1 MKIHGLDLDN
11 SPLISQD
18 KSLRYAQNIAIGEGN
33 QSYINEDG
41 FELKFDIN
49 NAIDEIFG
57 LPINN
62 AEPTKII
69 GTIPTNI
76 GVVLFCICGDRDCII
91 YIKTNSDDPIIDKIC
106 YTLHNAQ
113 NKLNFDSTRPIHGD
127 YIYNYKEELIVT
139 FTEGVDPNANETR
152 VINLTSPYGGQYDNN
167 STILYKITDISS
179 LNLIPDVEYPEMTI
193 NVDEGGNL
201 KTGAY
206 QIAISYKLQDGT
218 YTNYS
223 ILSVPVIVC
232 GNYGEDYAPNS
243 EINRKIIVSFD
254 KPDIS
259 YNTYKLGIVHCN
271 GISQDCYETED
282 IILENELNIYTISNL
297 NNYNTIV
304 LDDIFIKN
312 ISYIREK
319 TLVNYNNRLIRGNVQ
334 TLNYKNLHNDLKTF
348 TKNNLIVTAI
358 SDDKSKIINTN
369 DRYFKFGEAYVLFAG
384 YFDYKG
390 DLINIYH
397 IPNKFNTT
405 GIPYITS
412 LDNNQGIEFLLS
424 NNSSNQVYIG
434 YNNDIELNDIISYK
448 GSYKTTIMGLVE
460 TDSYFKINSIS
471 SYTLTDETRLIS
483 IKSIVKTV
491 TIHGNDYNIPCI
503 EITNNADVDRD
514 IIIKYTIQYNR
525 KTLLEGIVVNYKTS
539 IYTFDNNNYTSEI
552 INNLLDTNYNTK
564 KTFNIN
570 EKINIPKNTSK
581 IIALIDEIDSIE
593 QAARDV
599 VQCLYKYDSLPT
611 YNPILI
617 SNDIYYK
624 LAINI
629 EGNISPN
636 IQKYVKSVA
645 YFYIEHNTY
654 NSRILSQALCVP
666 DTNIVNF
673 ASNQEYKGQF
683 EGKYALRFYPFE
695 YLYNKISKLKANIQ
709 FKYNIGTTDG
719 ESTTDGIDFETIGGG
734 GTLDKTYI
742 VQKQEG
748 TDTDPTLGGVE
759 PDGVKILDCD
769 INDITLLN
777 NDIIKDPN
785 DPTINKTISLEYISN
800 DNTSQQ
806 NIAGDSYYRTK
817 DLNIEN
823 YPNAI
828 INKDDSDIITSSKA
842 NDYYIADIINPA
854 ENLYSNLDN
863 QKLQIASPIIPINS
877 IKPITLTGDTFLSYL
892 TLRLTTPAEGFRY
905 GDSNFKEGD
914 SNATVFRWIFTFP
927 IESKYNI
934 IARYSD
940 NIIDKPY
947 FLHDAILQKY
957 VELLGTSYKVDNY
970 INTNVGKGYNPVYNE
985 NGIEQFTYYK
995 EIPGTSNH
1003 PYRIIRSLAQNPES
1017 ISLNWR
1023 TFKTDDYK
1031 DLPFNRGEIISLK
1044 TDNKNLY
1051 IQQKY
1056 GLHLLQQRDQLNND
1070 DANNSYLGTSDLFN
1084 MEPKEIVYSPSGYIG
1099 CESYFDTN
1107 INIAG
1112 YVVIDAVHKKIFLIN
1127 GDKPLEISNIR
1138 TREYFE
1144 KLIDAS
1150 LINPYNK
1157 QGRII
1162 NYNEDRNILY
1172 ITQINGNDVNGK
1184 TMSFSPLNKAW
1195 VSFHTYIP
1203 DLGFVNR
1210 NGLFWGKNGILYQP
1224 NSTIKGKY
1232 FGTSVELSVIQ
1243 FILNENTIYNKL
1255 LKTIVWKDQ
1264 VSYKGDNYIQHF
1276 FKETINHIMVHNFDQ
1291 CSGELD
1297 VVFNSNPKEWWN
1309 GDTGTN
1315 KINLWRFNKLFDLVT
1330 NPENPFMIDDITPN
1344 YANLK
1349 WKDSK
1354 PDYKWY
1360 KVNRFICQF
1369 IYLTMWCDNTPVTK
1383 QINGNEIEEYHEW
1396 ELIDVHPEWQLDN
1409 RNDQTYGNKDNN
1421 Q

>member
-18 KSLRYAQNIAIGEGN
+18 KALRYAQNIAIGEGN

-41 FELKFDIN
+41 FELKFDIVDKVQKYISN
-49 NAIDEIFG
+49 ITN
-57 LPINN
+57 L
-62 AEPTKII
+62 TII

-76 GVVLFCICGDRDCII
+76 GVVLFCVSGSIDLIV
-91 YIKTNSDDPIIDKIC
+91 YIKTDTDEPTIQKILYSDD
-106 YTLHNAQ
+106 
-113 NKLNFDSTRPIHGD
+113 LNFDISRPIHGD
-127 YIYNYKEELIVT
+127 YIYNYKEELIIT
-139 FTEGVDPNANETR
+139 FTEGVGDNANETR
-152 VINLTSPYGGQYDNN
+152 VVNLTTPYGGQYDTD
-167 STILYKITDISS
+167 STILYNITDTSS
-179 LNLIPDVEYPEMTI
+179 LNLIPNIEYPQMTI
-193 NVDEGGNL
+193 EVEEGGNI

-223 ILSVPVIVC
+223 ILSIPVIVC

-254 KPDIS
+254 KPNVS
-259 YNTYKLGIVHCN
+259 YNTYKLGIVYCN
-271 GISQDCYETED
+271 GISQNCYETED
-282 IILENELNIYTISNL
+282 ITLNDGLNNYTISNL
-297 NNYNTIV
+297 NNYNIIV

-334 TLNYKNLHNDLKTF
+334 TLDYNKTYNIEGDDYTLNEYLKYICENHIEVSQSAITNSQLKEYLKT
-348 TKNNLIVTAI
+348 
-358 SDDKSKIINTN
+358 SSKP
-369 DRYFKFGEAYVLFAG
+369 YFKEGEAYVLYAG
-384 YFDYKG
+384 FFDYKG

-397 IPNKFNTT
+397 IPN
-405 GIPYITS
+405 
-412 LDNNQGIEFLLS
+412 
-424 NNSSNQVYIG
+424 NNSTIPKIPKNDNIGFLIGGVKTTNKIYIG
-434 YNNDIELNDIISYK
+434 Y
-448 GSYKTTIMGLVE
+448 
-460 TDSYFKINSIS
+460 S
-471 SYTLTDETRLIS
+471 SDLA
-483 IKSIVKTV
+483 K
-491 TIHGNDYNIPCI
+491 N
-503 EITNNADVDRD
+503 
-514 IIIKYTIQYNR
+514 
-525 KTLLEGIVVNYKTS
+525 
-539 IYTFDNNNYTSEI
+539 
-552 INNLLDTNYNTK
+552 TNYNK
-564 KTFNIN
+564 KFVNREYYSLAFNRITNDNRGIDMHQSSSSMQIGGDNINVIVNTLKNSNDESKTITFKYSIYYYDIRRGGNIEYTMYKRNADLSTSILHEENHTTSVNSNSKDYEFTLKLNANESVDLINIVLYLTALNDNIN
-570 EKINIPKNTSK
+570 ETRPFFKCQFNELPLLPYSDA
-581 IIALIDEIDSIE
+581 IIA
-593 QAARDV
+593 
-599 VQCLYKYDSLPT
+599 
-611 YNPILI
+611 YNIN
-617 SNDIYYK
+617 SK
-624 LAINI
+624 LNI
-629 EGNISPN
+629 EIPTELQE
-636 IQKYVKSVA
+636 IVKSIA

-666 DTNIVNF
+666 DTNEVNF
-673 ASNQEYKGQF
+673 AANQSYTGQF
-683 EGKYALRFYPFE
+683 KGKYALRLYPFE
-695 YLYNKISKLKANIQ
+695 YLYNKISKLKTLVNW
-709 FKYNIGTTDG
+709 KYDLGELQGETKNDG
-719 ESTTDGIDFETIGGG
+719 ESQDKAIITFPDEFPFKGELN
-734 GTLDKTYI
+734 GTYAVFKTGSADDDASDKGDSLTKY
-742 VQKQEG
+742 VRK
-748 TDTDPTLGGVE
+748 
-759 PDGVKILDCD
+759 DGVKILDCD
-769 INDITLLN
+769 IKDLLALSNKQIT
-777 NDIIKDPN
+777 KE
-785 DPTINKTISLEYISN
+785 INLEYISA

-817 DLNIEN
+817 DLTIID
-823 YPNAI
+823 YPSYSI
-828 INKDDSDIITSSKA
+828 DDVTSKIY
-842 NDYYIADIINPA
+842 NPVIVDLINPA
-854 ENLYSNLDN
+854 EKLYSNLDN
-863 QKLQIASPIIPINS
+863 QKLQIASPIIPITSKENV
-877 IKPITLTGDTFLSYL
+877 TLIGDTYLSYL
-892 TLRLTTPAEGFRY
+892 TLRLTTPAPAFRY
-905 GDSNFKEGD
+905 GDSEAKELD
-914 SNATVFRWIFTFP
+914 SNSTVFRWILTFP

-934 IARYSD
+934 TARYSD

-970 INTNVGKGYNPVYNE
+970 INTNIGKGYNPVYNE
-985 NGIEQFTYYK
+985 NGIEQFSYYK

-1070 DANNSYLGTSDLFN
+1070 DTNNSYLGTSDLFN

-1107 INIAG
+1107 VNIAG
-1112 YVVIDAVHKKIFLIN
+1112 YVVIDAVHKKIFLVN
-1127 GDKPLEISNIR
+1127 GDKPLEISNIK

-1172 ITQINGNDVNGK
+1172 ITQINGADANGK
-1184 TMSFSPLNKAW
+1184 TMSFSPLNKTW

-1210 NGLFWGKNGILYQP
+1210 NGLFWGKNGKLYQP

-1232 FGTSVELSVIQ
+1232 WNDTAEPSVIQ

-1264 VSYKGDNYIQHF
+1264 VSHKGDNYIQHF

-1291 CSGELD
+1291 CSDKLD
-1297 VVFNSNPKEWWN
+1297 VAFNTSKEWWN

-1315 KINLWRFNKLFDLVT
+1315 KINLWRFNKLFDLVKPDNT
-1330 NPENPFMIDDITPN
+1330 SLFMKNVITPDPN
-1344 YANLK
+1344 KLK
-1349 WKDSK
+1349 V
-1354 PDYKWY
+1354 DYKWY
-1360 KVNRFICQF
+1360 DVNRFICQF
-1369 IYLTMWCDNTPVTK
+1369 IYLTLWCNNT
-1383 QINGNEIEEYHEW
+1383 NNHEW

>member
-18 KSLRYAQNIAIGEGN
+18 KALRYAKNIAIGEGN

-41 FELKFDIN
+41 FELKFDIIGKIKEYISDITN
-49 NAIDEIFG
+49 I
-57 LPINN
+57 
-62 AEPTKII
+62 TII

-76 GVVLFCICGDRDCII
+76 GVVLFCVSDSIDLIV
-91 YIKTNSDDPIIDKIC
+91 YIKTDTDEPTIQKILYSD
-106 YTLHNAQ
+106 N
-113 NKLNFDSTRPIHGD
+113 LNFDINRPIHGD
-127 YIYNYKEELIVT
+127 YIYNYKEELVVT
-139 FTEGVDPNANETR
+139 FTEGIDNNANETR
-152 VINLTSPYGGQYDNN
+152 VINLTSPYGGQYNNN
-167 STILYKITDISS
+167 SSVLYNITNVSS
-179 LNLIPDVEYPEMTI
+179 LNLIPDIEYPEMTI
-193 NVDEGGNL
+193 QVDNGGNL

-243 EINRKIIVSFD
+243 EINRKIIVSFN
-254 KPDIS
+254 KPDVS
-259 YNTYKLGIVHCN
+259 YYTYKLGIVYCN

-282 IILENELNIYTISNL
+282 ITLEDELNTYTISNL
-297 NNYNTIV
+297 NNYNTII

-312 ISYIREK
+312 ISYIHEK

-334 TLNYKNLHNDLKTF
+334 TLDYKNLHNDLKTF

-397 IPNKFNTT
+397 IPNKFNAT

-412 LDNNQGIEFLLS
+412 LDNNQGVEFLLS
-424 NNSSNQVYIG
+424 DNSSDQVYIG
-434 YNNDIELNDIISYK
+434 YNNDIKLNEIINYT
-448 GSYKTTIMGLVE
+448 GYYKTTIMGLVE
-460 TDSYFKINSIS
+460 TNSYFKINAIS
-471 SYTLTDETRLIS
+471 SYTLTDENRLIS
-483 IKSIVKTV
+483 IKPIVKTV

-525 KTLLEGIVVNYKTS
+525 NTLQNGIVVNYKTS
-539 IYTFDNNNYTSEI
+539 IYTFDGDNYTNKV
-552 INNLLDTNYNTK
+552 INSLSDTNYNTK
-564 KTFNIN
+564 RIFNIN
-570 EKINIPKNTSK
+570 EKINISKNTSK
-581 IIALIDEIDSIE
+581 IIALIDEIDSVE
-593 QAARDV
+593 QNARNI
-599 VQCLYKYDSLPT
+599 VQCLYKYDSLPA
-611 YNPILI
+611 YNPILV

-629 EGNISPN
+629 EGSISPN

-654 NSRILSQALCVP
+654 NSRILSQALCIP
-666 DTNIVNF
+666 DTNEVNF
-673 ASNQEYKGQF
+673 AANQSYTGQF
-683 EGKYALRFYPFE
+683 KGKYALRLYPFE
-695 YLYNKISKLKANIQ
+695 YLYNKISKLKAIVDWKYDLGELQGETTNDGDSQDKAIIT
-709 FKYNIGTTDG
+709 FKDEFPFKGTLNGTYAVFKTT
-719 ESTTDGIDFETIGGG
+719 ESDDDESDNGDSLTKYVRKDGI
-734 GTLDKTYI
+734 
-742 VQKQEG
+742 
-748 TDTDPTLGGVE
+748 
-759 PDGVKILDCD
+759 KILDCD
-769 INDITLLN
+769 INNLQQLSYDQTEE
-777 NDIIKDPN
+777 
-785 DPTINKTISLEYISN
+785 INLEYISA

-817 DLNIEN
+817 DLTIKN
-823 YPNAI
+823 YPNYS
-828 INKDDSDIITSSKA
+828 DDDDTSKIY
-842 NDYYIADIINPA
+842 NPVIVDLINPA

-863 QKLQIASPIIPINS
+863 QKLQIASPIIPITSKEN
-877 IKPITLTGDTFLSYL
+877 IILVGDTYLSYL
-892 TLRLTTPAEGFRY
+892 TLRLTTPAPAFRY
-905 GDSNFKEGD
+905 GDSEAKELD
-914 SNATVFRWIFTFP
+914 SNSTVFRWILTFP

-934 IARYSD
+934 TARYSD

-947 FLHDAILQKY
+947 FLHNAILQKY

-970 INTNVGKGYNPVYNE
+970 INTNVGRGYNPIYNE
-985 NGIEQFTYYK
+985 NGIEQFSYYK

-1017 ISLNWR
+1017 IALNWR

-1099 CESYFDTN
+1099 CESYFDTSVN
-1107 INIAG
+1107 VAG

-1144 KLIDAS
+1144 KLIDAN

-1172 ITQINGNDVNGK
+1172 ITQINNNDINGK
-1184 TMSFSPLNKAW
+1184 TMSFSPINKSW

-1232 FGTSVELSVIQ
+1232 WNNTTEPSVIQ

-1264 VSYKGDNYIQHF
+1264 VSYKGDDYILHF

-1291 CSGELD
+1291 CSGKLD
-1297 VVFNSNPKEWWN
+1297 VAFNTSKEWWN
-1309 GDTGTN
+1309 GETGTN
-1315 KINLWRFNKLFDLVT
+1315 KINLWRFNKLFDLVKPDDT
-1330 NPENPFMIDDITPN
+1330 SLFMKDAITPDPN
-1344 YANLK
+1344 KLK
-1349 WKDSK
+1349 V
-1354 PDYKWY
+1354 DYKWY
-1360 KVNRFICQF
+1360 NINRFICQF
-1369 IYLTMWCDNTPVTK
+1369 IYLTLWCNN
-1383 QINGNEIEEYHEW
+1383 INNHEW
-1396 ELIDVHPEWQLDN
+1396 ELIDVYPEWQLDN